1 MGGIIRIHEAISG
14 ILSKEQLFVFCH
26 DGFRRFFPILRKFFS
41 FAALRVNTSPLP
53 PIPRASGL
61 EWRGGKGRRTPG
73 TINSLFPSSPLIQ
86 KQQFSNTPHLSMKDS
101 VSQRLIGKIR
111 SGESFTRAEELA
123 LVIRLSIPAI
133 LAQFANVLMQYIDAA
148 MVGNLGAVE
157 AAAVGIVS
165 STIWL
170 FWGLGSAGIT
180 GYSVLASQ
188 EIGAKSYPTARKL
201 LRQGITVAVA
211 TGAILG
217 AVGLMISP
225 WLPGFLGAGADVARE
240 GTKYF
245 AIYTAAMP
253 LLFLSYEAGSM
264 LRASGNIRVPS
275 FLNIFMCV
283 EDVVFNYFLIF
294 PTRLVTFL
302 GFTFTMPGAGMGVAG
317 AALGTVLA
325 ELCTAIP
332 MLWYV
337 CTRSPELAIRGGKGR
352 FLPEFPLLKKAFK
365 IGIPVGLQHTVMC
378 CAQVASTMIVAPLG
392 TIAIA
397 ANSLAITAESLC
409 YMPGYGVSDAAASLT
424 GQCIGARREN
434 LAMRFGKI
442 AIATG
447 LGVMTVMG
455 VLMFIFA
462 PIMIGLMSNVPEI
475 IDLGATILRIE
486 AFAEPMFAASIVA
499 YGVFMGAG
507 DTLIPCLMN
516 LGAMWFVRLP
526 AAWLLARTFGL
537 KGVWI
542 AMCGELIFRGMIF
555 LLRFR
560 SGKWLKHG
568 KA

>member
-1 MGGIIRIHEAISG
+1 
-14 ILSKEQLFVFCH
+14 
-26 DGFRRFFPILRKFFS
+26 
-41 FAALRVNTSPLP
+41 
-53 PIPRASGL
+53 
-61 EWRGGKGRRTPG
+61 
-73 TINSLFPSSPLIQ
+73 
-86 KQQFSNTPHLSMKDS
+86 MKDS

-225 WLPGFLGAGADVARE
+225 WLPGFLGASADVARE

-294 PTRLVTFL
+294 PTRARDV
-302 GFTFTMPGAGMGVAG
+302 PRVHVHDAGGRNG
-317 AALGTVLA
+317 G
-325 ELCTAIP
+325 
-332 MLWYV
+332 
-337 CTRSPELAIRGGKGR
+337 RGG
-352 FLPEFPLLKKAFK
+352 
-365 IGIPVGLQHTVMC
+365 
-378 CAQVASTMIVAPLG
+378 SLG
-392 TIAIA
+392 
-397 ANSLAITAESLC
+397 
-409 YMPGYGVSDAAASLT
+409 DR
-424 GQCIGARREN
+424 AR
-434 LAMRFGKI
+434 
-442 AIATG
+442 
-447 LGVMTVMG
+447 
-455 VLMFIFA
+455 
-462 PIMIGLMSNVPEI
+462 
-475 IDLGATILRIE
+475 
-486 AFAEPMFAASIVA
+486 
-499 YGVFMGAG
+499 
-507 DTLIPCLMN
+507 
-516 LGAMWFVRLP
+516 
-526 AAWLLARTFGL
+526 
-537 KGVWI
+537 
-542 AMCGELIFRGMIF
+542 
-555 LLRFR
+555 
-560 SGKWLKHG
+560 
-568 KA
+568 

>member
-1 MGGIIRIHEAISG
+1 
-14 ILSKEQLFVFCH
+14 
-26 DGFRRFFPILRKFFS
+26 
-41 FAALRVNTSPLP
+41 
-53 PIPRASGL
+53 
-61 EWRGGKGRRTPG
+61 
-73 TINSLFPSSPLIQ
+73 
-86 KQQFSNTPHLSMKDS
+86 MKDS

-211 TGAILG
+211 IGAILG

-225 WLPGFLGAGADVARE
+225 WLPGFLGASADVARE

-302 GFTFTMPGAGMGVAG
+302 GFTFTMPGAGIGVAG

-325 ELCTAIP
+325 ELCTAVP

-337 CTRSPELAIRGGKGR
+337 CTGARNSRSGAKRDGSSPSFRC
-352 FLPEFPLLKKAFK
+352 LKKHSK
-365 IGIPVGLQHTVMC
+365 SG
-378 CAQVASTMIVAPLG
+378 
-392 TIAIA
+392 
-397 ANSLAITAESLC
+397 
-409 YMPGYGVSDAAASLT
+409 
-424 GQCIGARREN
+424 
-434 LAMRFGKI
+434 
-442 AIATG
+442 
-447 LGVMTVMG
+447 
-455 VLMFIFA
+455 
-462 PIMIGLMSNVPEI
+462 
-475 IDLGATILRIE
+475 
-486 AFAEPMFAASIVA
+486 
-499 YGVFMGAG
+499 
-507 DTLIPCLMN
+507 
-516 LGAMWFVRLP
+516 
-526 AAWLLARTFGL
+526 
-537 KGVWI
+537 
-542 AMCGELIFRGMIF
+542 
-555 LLRFR
+555 FR
-560 SGKWLKHG
+560 SGFSTP
-568 KA
+568 